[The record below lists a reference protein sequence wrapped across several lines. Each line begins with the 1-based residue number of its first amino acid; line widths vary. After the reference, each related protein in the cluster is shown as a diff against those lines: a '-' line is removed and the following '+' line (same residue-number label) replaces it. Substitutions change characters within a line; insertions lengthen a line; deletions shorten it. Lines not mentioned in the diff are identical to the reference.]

1 MSGRKRVIIERVQPE
16 IDAGRFPVKRV
27 VGERVPVTADIF
39 TDGHDVV
46 AAVLRYRHC
55 SIERPSVPLDL
66 PLPQDSDEGDEAT
79 WHEVAMVPSHNDHW
93 SGEFLVDRPGVFYFS
108 VTAWVDHFL
117 TWHRD
122 FRKRV
127 AAGQVTPVDLEMGA
141 QLVDA
146 AVARA
151 TEEHREL
158 LREWAR
164 RLRHPEALSQAEQ
177 LGDDPQLVAFMRHYP
192 TRQWA
197 TTSCRELRVVVD
209 HPRARFSSWYEM
221 FPRSAS
227 ESPGNHGTLQDVTR
241 RLPYV
246 AEMGFDVLYLPPIH
260 PIGTTFRKGRNNAT
274 QAHEGDVGSP
284 WGIGG
289 TEGGHKSIHP
299 QLGTLE
305 DFRQLVAAAEV
316 RDISVALDIAL
327 QCSPDHPYVREHPQ
341 WFRHRPDGTIQY
353 AENPPKKYQD
363 IYPFDFE
370 TSDWRN
376 LWMELKSIFDFWIA
390 EGVRIFRVDNPHTK
404 PFPFWEWCITAIRQ
418 EHPDVLFLAEAFTR
432 PKIMHRLAKLG
443 FNQSYT
449 YFTWRN
455 TKEELTEYLTE
466 LTQSEQREYF
476 RPNFWPNTP
485 DILSEYLQL
494 GGRPAF
500 AARLILAATLSSNY
514 GIYGPPFE
522 HAWNVPREPGS
533 EEYINSEKYQLHYH
547 DIHRPDSLRPLIAR
561 VNQIRR
567 QYPVLQTMDGLEF
580 QSVDND
586 FLLAYTKSSP
596 DRKEVLLVI
605 VNLDPYHTQSGW
617 VELPDALMQMAE
629 DHPFQVH
636 DLLSDQWFLWQGKR
650 NFVMLEPRQSPAHVL
665 HIHRQVHTERDF
677 PNYA

>member
-1 MSGRKRVIIERVQPE
+1 
-16 IDAGRFPVKRV
+16 
-27 VGERVPVTADIF
+27 
-39 TDGHDVV
+39 
-46 AAVLRYRHC
+46 
-55 SIERPSVPLDL
+55 
-66 PLPQDSDEGDEAT
+66 
-79 WHEVAMVPSHNDHW
+79 
-93 SGEFLVDRPGVFYFS
+93 
-108 VTAWVDHFL
+108 
-117 TWHRD
+117 
-122 FRKRV
+122 
-127 AAGQVTPVDLEMGA
+127 
-141 QLVDA
+141 
-146 AVARA
+146 
-151 TEEHREL
+151 
-158 LREWAR
+158 
-164 RLRHPEALSQAEQ
+164 
-177 LGDDPQLVAFMRHYP
+177 
-192 TRQWA
+192 
-197 TTSCRELRVVVD
+197 
-209 HPRARFSSWYEM
+209 
-221 FPRSAS
+221 
-227 ESPGNHGTLQDVTR
+227 
-241 RLPYV
+241 
-246 AEMGFDVLYLPPIH
+246 
-260 PIGTTFRKGRNNAT
+260 
-274 QAHEGDVGSP
+274 
-284 WGIGG
+284 
-289 TEGGHKSIHP
+289 
-299 QLGTLE
+299 
-305 DFRQLVAAAEV
+305 
-316 RDISVALDIAL
+316 
-327 QCSPDHPYVREHPQ
+327 
-341 WFRHRPDGTIQY
+341 
-353 AENPPKKYQD
+353 
-363 IYPFDFE
+363 
-370 TSDWRN
+370 
-376 LWMELKSIFDFWIA
+376 MELKSIFDFWIA

-404 PFPFWEWCITAIRQ
+404 PFPFWEWCITVIRQ

-522 HAWNVPREPGS
+522 HAWNVPRELGS

-650 NFVMLEPRQSPAHVL
+650 NFVMLEPRQSHPPTYCMST
-665 HIHRQVHTERDF
+665 QVHTERDF